1 MVVFS
6 NYSFM
11 SYGLPGFVFQAQI
24 RLTDTE
30 FRNEEGAIRYSA
42 LK

>member
-1 MVVFS
+1 
-6 NYSFM
+6 M
-11 SYGLPGFVFQAQI
+11 SHGLPGSVFQAQI

-30 FRNEEGAIRYSA
+30 FRNEEGAKWYSA